1 MKTLSRLE
9 DGRILATN
17 YLIELSLGEYLRI
30 ADEILRN
37 NEYQRKRVKSSLT
50 IYALL
55 KKDFLE
61 GCVIPPIVLALSKS
75 ESEAAPDGKNLSLDF
90 MMNHSSDLVIL
101 DGLQRTLTLQDLVA
115 ETAASNGGAVSA
127 NLLERV
133 LRLEVY
139 VGLNRLGVLYRML
152 TLNTGQTPMSL
163 RQQIEMLYLDY
174 AKTPING
181 VRLLR
186 EIDDEAIT
194 EIGEYSFKSMI
205 EGFNSYIE
213 RNELPID
220 RYDLLESIKS
230 LEKLSEEDATAD
242 IFADFVSTYNAFV
255 KKIVTISGDEEFSS
269 ELLEITGQPF
279 GKDVRRIFTKS
290 QAITGFGAAV
300 GKLRDFGLVTGF
312 GELQASIEHLVTQ
325 DGHGNDIE
333 MLLQRLEQ
341 IRLSSKKIGNSQR
354 LFFHYFFREMFNP
367 TGDAY
372 RSVARAVD
380 EAFRRYETQVM

>member
-1 MKTLSRLE
+1 MKTLSKLA

-17 YLIELSLGEYLRI
+17 YLIELSLGEYLNM
-30 ADEILRN
+30 ASEILQN

-61 GCVIPPIVLALSKS
+61 GCVIPPIVLALSKT
-75 ESEAAPDGKNLSLDF
+75 ESEAAPDGINLDLNF
-90 MMNHSSDLVIL
+90 MISHSSDLVIL

-115 ETAASNGGAVSA
+115 EVRA
-127 NLLERV
+127 NDDERQTTLLLNRT

-139 VGLNRLGVLYRML
+139 VGINKLGVLYRML

-174 AKTPING
+174 AKTAING
-181 VRLLR
+181 VTLVR
-186 EIDDEAIT
+186 EKDDETIT
-194 EIGEYSFKSMI
+194 ALGEYSFKSMI
-205 EGFNSYIE
+205 EGFNSYID

-220 RYDLLESIKS
+220 RYDLLENIKS
-230 LEKLSEEDATAD
+230 LEKLSEEDASAD
-242 IFADFVSTYNAFV
+242 IFADFVSTYHAFV
-255 KKIVTISGDEEFSS
+255 AKILQTTNHAEFSS
-269 ELLEITGQPF
+269 EHLEIAGQPF
-279 GKDVRRIFTKS
+279 GKDARRIFTKS

-300 GKLRDFGLVTGF
+300 GKLRDFRAISGF
-312 GELQASIEHLVTQ
+312 TEVKDSIDNLVTQ
-325 DGHGNDIE
+325 GNDGNGVE
-333 MLLQRLEQ
+333 KLLQRLEQ

-354 LFFHYFFREMFNP
+354 LFFHYFFRELFNP
-367 TGDAY
+367 QGDAY
-372 RSVARAVD
+372 RSLAGAVD